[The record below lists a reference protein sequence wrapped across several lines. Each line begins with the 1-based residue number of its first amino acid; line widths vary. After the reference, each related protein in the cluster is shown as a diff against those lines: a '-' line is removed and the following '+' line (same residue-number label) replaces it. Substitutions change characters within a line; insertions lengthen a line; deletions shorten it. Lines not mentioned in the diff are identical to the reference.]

1 MPTASAV
8 DATVEG
14 FPNPSLP
21 KHSGKPE
28 YAVIKET
35 HQLLTANA
43 ASVKCNLGGSQNGY
57 TGLIL
62 LPKQYELVSGTAFV
76 LPPDPGQTAHIPA

>member
-8 DATVEG
+8 ETTGGG

-21 KHSGKPE
+21 NHSGKMD
-28 YAVIKET
+28 YAAIKDT

-43 ASVKCNLGGSQNGY
+43 ASVKCNLGGGQNGY
-57 TGLIL
+57 LGIIL
-62 LPKQYELVSGTAFV
+62 PPTQYEQVSGTDFI
-76 LPPDPGQTAHIPA
+76 LPPDPGRTTHVPE